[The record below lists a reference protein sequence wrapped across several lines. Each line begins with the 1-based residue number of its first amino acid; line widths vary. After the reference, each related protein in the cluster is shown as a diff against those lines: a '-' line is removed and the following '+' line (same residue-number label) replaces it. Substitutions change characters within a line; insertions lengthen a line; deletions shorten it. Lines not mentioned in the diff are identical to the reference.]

1 MAKLA
6 SKSTPSLPLEY
17 INDPARICQKAA
29 YLLVWVGR
37 GTGLV
42 IKTFVTEA
50 DEMVG
55 INRLDVGGD
64 ILCPSGDR
72 GGGAGA

>member
-1 MAKLA
+1 MAKFA
-6 SKSTPSLPLEY
+6 SKSTPSLPLGY
-17 INDPARICQKAA
+17 INDPERICQNDNV
-29 YLLVWVGR
+29 LVWVGR

-55 INRLDVGGD
+55 INRLDVGRD
-64 ILCPSGDR
+64 TLCPSGNCS
-72 GGGAGA
+72 GGAGA

>member
-17 INDPARICQKAA
+17 INDPACICQKDNI
-29 YLLVWVGR
+29 LVWVGR

-72 GGGAGA
+72 SGGAGA